1 MKRDLVCGILMLALA
16 IAYYLIAAA
25 IPPSTLADS
34 IGPQGLPIDYAIALG
49 VLSLLLIGKTLLK
62 RGGGVH
68 TIIAPAKH
76 AAKSDRYAALRAL
89 GMLAM
94 GVSYVVLVP
103 YLGYIL
109 TLALLICSVA
119 WYLEKRLTRWMLPI
133 AAIAGVIFWLVFVRV
148 LQVPQPAGLW
158 PSLI

>member
-1 MKRDLVCGILMLALA
+1 MLALA

-49 VLSLLLIGKTLLK
+49 ILSLLLIGNTLLK
-62 RGGGVH
+62 RGGGIQAVVAS
-68 TIIAPAKH
+68 TRH
-76 AAKSDRYAALRAL
+76 AGKSDRYAALRAI

-94 GVSYVVLVP
+94 GAAYVVLLP

-109 TLALLICSVA
+109 TLALLIFSVA
-119 WYLEKRLTRWMLPI
+119 WYLEQRLTRWMLPI
-133 AAIAGVIFWLVFVRV
+133 AAIAGVVFWLIFVQT
-148 LQVPQPAGLW
+148 LEIAEPAGLW
-158 PSLI
+158 PSFI